1 MFFNSVYLQHINSTS
16 INIYDDPL
24 NSGLEESVMIPE
36 LHLDVFMGEA
46 LRYRRKSDIGLRVYR
61 LSEDKVFRGF
71 LIILDGV
78 GVKFTKN
85 VTPYLDRIKELT
97 LRPTMELDG
106 REVLP
111 GTDSWEF
118 MPCGHQWS
126 AILNGKAQE
135 NKSRWEWQQY
145 LFNHY
150 GALEEI

>member
-1 MFFNSVYLQHINSTS
+1 MFFNSTYLQHIDSTT
-16 INIYDDPL
+16 INICDDPL
-24 NSGLEESVMIPE
+24 NSGLEECVMIPG
-36 LHLDVFMGEA
+36 LKLDVFWGEA
-46 LRYRRKSDIGLRVYR
+46 LVYRRKSDIGLRVYR
-61 LSEDKVFRGF
+61 LTEDKVFRGF

-85 VTPYLDRIKELT
+85 VTPYLDRIKMLT
-97 LRPTMELDG
+97 IRPTMELDD

-118 MPCGHQWS
+118 MPCGHQWA
-126 AILNGKAQE
+126 AILNGEAQE
-135 NKSRWEWQQY
+135 NKSRMEWQQH

>member
-1 MFFNSVYLQHINSTS
+1 MFFNSVYLQHIDSTT

-24 NSGLEESVMIPE
+24 NSGLDESVMIPG
-36 LHLDVFMGEA
+36 LHLDVFMGDA
-46 LRYRRKSDIGLRVYR
+46 LRYRRQPEIGLRVYR
-61 LSEDKVFRGF
+61 LSEDGVFQGF

-78 GVKFTKN
+78 GVKLTKN
-85 VTPYLDRIKELT
+85 VTPYLDRIKMLT
-97 LRPTMELDG
+97 IRPTMELDDRQIFG
-106 REVLP
+106 

-126 AILNGKAQE
+126 AILNSTAQE
-135 NKSRWEWQQY
+135 NRSRFEWQQY